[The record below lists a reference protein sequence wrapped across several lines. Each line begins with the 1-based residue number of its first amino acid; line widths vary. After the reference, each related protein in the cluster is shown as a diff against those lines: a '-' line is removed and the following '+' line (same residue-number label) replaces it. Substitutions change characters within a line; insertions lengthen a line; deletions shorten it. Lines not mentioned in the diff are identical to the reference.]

1 MNHGRALP
9 QTTSLQ
15 ASGAKTCS
23 SLTLARRLPAIRS
36 PARSIAQLPTCSYP
50 IAATALTGEAK
61 RIQSHRKSGNATLT
75 EASAEILH
83 SLD

>member
-9 QTTSLQ
+9 LTVSLQ

-23 SLTLARRLPAIRS
+23 SLTLAHCLPAIRS
-36 PARSIAQLPTCSYP
+36 PARSVAQLPACSHP
-50 IAATALTGEAK
+50 IAPTVLTREEK
-61 RIQSHRKSGNATLT
+61 QIQSHRKSRNATLT
-75 EASAEILH
+75 EASAEILR